1 MTFTTKSSIFI
12 LISILFFIA
21 VLGMALGLVWPALI
35 DLSQLKQERVNKAE
49 ERTVK
54 QNMVERITALTSQH
68 QGLSTDV
75 LTKVNRAAPKGQ
87 NIPDLLVQ
95 MENTAAESN
104 LVLESA
110 DFTALAPRTGETQSS
125 RMLMA
130 NLTLKGD
137 YPAFR
142 QWLKFWESNLR
153 LIDVRS
159 IDFNLSSTERS
170 IFTLKIRFL
179 VYYQ

>member
-1 MTFTTKSSIFI
+1 
-12 LISILFFIA
+12 
-21 VLGMALGLVWPALI
+21 
-35 DLSQLKQERVNKAE
+35 
-49 ERTVK
+49 
-54 QNMVERITALTSQH
+54 
-68 QGLSTDV
+68 
-75 LTKVNRAAPKGQ
+75 

-110 DFTALAPRTGETQSS
+110 DFTALAPRTDETQSS

-142 QWLKFWESNLR
+142 QWLNLWESNLR

-159 IDFNLSSTERS
+159 LDFNLSSTERS